1 MANARLPYYLYTMCL
16 KSGLEKPHLQ
26 ALRSFLDFVD
36 STPTAS
42 TGLLSLLVQHSSP
55 QRLTEVWDLHPVYTS
70 DTRLACLNMCGWGDE
85 QETASLD
92 AIYQENETLGL
103 FTRSAMIAMMYF
115 NSYRAVL
122 ALKNSPVRYGALV
135 SLLETFPLKELDERM
150 KSLFAK
156 LANSEEDEYISSLLL
171 FLSGLSPAEILTRK
185 RLEVRDRLAVAC
197 RFYPDSSLLPFLKAE
212 LEHCKALGDPHGVL
226 LTGLTAESVPII
238 EKYLHRTKDRET
250 GAILG
255 VYLLKYSSGDSARA
269 WVEDYTS
276 YLNSEGQFEQ
286 RCLFDIE
293 KNRMLGTAVVGATSG
308 QSLRCYMCGK
318 SLGVPQMV
326 SEIGHKIAW
335 NELHT
340 KSVLNHCPH
349 CKKLL
354 PKCALCQ
361 RPISSL
367 NPYLELS
374 KGKNGQGVPRPQ
386 ELGYEDWVGWCQKC
400 RHGGHVGHLAQWFET
415 NTECPVSGCS
425 CRCSSLEEETS

>member
-1 MANARLPYYLYTMCL
+1 MSL

-36 STPTAS
+36 SNPTAC
-42 TGLLSLLVQHSSP
+42 TGILSLLTQSQHSST
-55 QRLTEVWDLHPVYTS
+55 QRTTELWDLQPVYTS
-70 DTRLACLNMCGWGDE
+70 DTRLACMKMCGWGDD
-85 QETASLD
+85 QEPASLD
-92 AIYQENETLGL
+92 VVYQENETLGL
-103 FTRSAMIAMMYF
+103 FTRSAMIAMMNF

-135 SLLETFPLKELDERM
+135 SLLETFPLKELDDRM
-150 KSLFAK
+150 KMLFSK

-171 FLSGLSPAEILTRK
+171 FLSGLSPSQILLRK

-197 RFYPDSSLLPFLKAE
+197 RFYQDSSLLTFIKAE
-212 LEHCKALGDPHGVL
+212 LEQSKASGDPHGIL

-238 EKYLHRTKDRET
+238 EKYLQRTKDRET
-250 GAILG
+250 GAVLG

-269 WVEDYTS
+269 WVEDYTAF
-276 YLNSEGQFEQ
+276 LNSEGLFEQ

-293 KNRMLGTAVVGATSG
+293 KNRMLGTTVTGATSG

-340 KSVLNHCPH
+340 KSILNHCPH

-354 PKCALCQ
+354 PKCALCL

-367 NPYLELS
+367 NPYLQLS
-374 KGKNGQGVPRPQ
+374 NARSGQGALRPQ
-386 ELGYEDWVGWCQKC
+386 ELGYGEWVGWCQKC

-415 NTECPVSGCS
+415 NAECPVSGCR
-425 CRCSSLEEETS
+425 CRCNVLDEDTS